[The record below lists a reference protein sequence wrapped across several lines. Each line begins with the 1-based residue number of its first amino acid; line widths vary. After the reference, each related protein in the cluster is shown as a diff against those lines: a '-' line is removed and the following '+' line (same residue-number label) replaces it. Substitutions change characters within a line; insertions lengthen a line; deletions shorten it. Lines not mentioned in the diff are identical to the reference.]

1 MESLPLGLL
10 SQKCAL
16 ARDFILLRKKLQ
28 TCYVSFQNHALL
40 RQRIFSP
47 LLRLIEY
54 IAFKGMVLLGE
65 NNYCSYQVEGSQD
78 GSQDLSADFGLR
90 KNNSECIEV
99 TTQFEREIQRVYA
112 LSDDLV
118 LSVDEL
124 YAQLRVGKKTDLE
137 NVRELLVS
145 SARSIENNVYAW
157 MFQCQMKNPA
167 SYLVE
172 HSYRTAVLS
181 MCLGFSEGTRGADLA
196 ELGLAALL
204 SDVGKIMIPAAILEK
219 EGALSSAE
227 YAVIRVHPL
236 EGRKILL
243 SQTNAS
249 RELIDVVVSHHEQ
262 IDGEGYPANLQGDE
276 IPFFA
281 RIVSIADAFDAMTS
295 ERSYAPA
302 RSIQDAKSI
311 LWSCKDKQFDA
322 KLVDRF
328 IAMLGAFPPGTEVQ
342 LADTE
347 SAIVLEPFENSVADL
362 KIVRYNQVA
371 ELEIDIAT
379 KDASSGDKRYI
390 SSHEPHVVCNFRQ
403 SELRKRLSLHH
414 EGCKAKSKI
423 NN

>member
-1 MESLPLGLL
+1 M
-10 SQKCAL
+10 
-16 ARDFILLRKKLQ
+16 
-28 TCYVSFQNHALL
+28 
-40 RQRIFSP
+40 
-47 LLRLIEY
+47 
-54 IAFKGMVLLGE
+54 LGE

-78 GSQDLSADFGLR
+78 GSQDLNVDVGLR
-90 KNNSECIEV
+90 KNSSRLV
-99 TTQFEREIQRVYA
+99 DVKTQFEKEIQRAYT

-118 LSVDEL
+118 FCVDEL
-124 YAQLRVGKKTDLE
+124 YAQLRVGKNTDLE
-137 NVRELLVS
+137 NAREILAS
-145 SARSIENNVYAW
+145 CAQSIERNVYVW
-157 MFQCQMKNPA
+157 MFQCQTKNPS

-181 MCLGFSEGTRGADLA
+181 MCLGFSEGLRGYQLV

-204 SDVGKIMIPAAILEK
+204 SDVGKIMIPSAILDK

-227 YAVIRVHPL
+227 CAVIRVHPL

-249 RELIDVVVSHHEQ
+249 RELIEVVVSHHEQ
-262 IDGEGYPANLQGDE
+262 IDGEGYPANLRGDQ

-311 LWSCKDKQFDA
+311 LWSCKNKQFDA

-328 IAMLGAFPPGTEVQ
+328 ILMLGAFPPGTEVQ
-342 LADTE
+342 LANAE
-347 SAIVLEPFENSVADL
+347 YAVVLEPLGHSMTDLRVA
-362 KIVRYNQVA
+362 RYDQGA

-379 KDASSGDKRYI
+379 KDASSSDKRYI
-390 SSHEPHVVCNFRQ
+390 SSNEPHIVRSFRQ
-403 SELRKRLSLHH
+403 SELRKRLSLQSEVH
-414 EGCKAKSKI
+414 KAKTNI